1 MSRGL
6 PTISALDLWH
16 ESARTRPGYS
26 ENKISEDVITTFN
39 GSKFRDCRVPADHQR
54 STMACARCPKL
65 TDQNPVS
72 TSFIVFTRD
81 RSCRFIKNVRLK
93 RLSIF
98 ASLVFRGLRVRLRAI
113 FRVPNQP
120 PAFSPKFPLRRRG
133 RPLRMELAQI
143 RRSAQIS
150 FSESSCRLSSFE
162 ASSERRVVERIH
174 HLSSRITRNQTGKK
188 TRP

>member
-98 ASLVFRGLRVRLRAI
+98 ASLVFRGLRVRLARFSVSRTSRPRSPRNFLFAGGGATVYEKNAP
-113 FRVPNQP
+113 RV
-120 PAFSPKFPLRRRG
+120 FL
-133 RPLRMELAQI
+133 
-143 RRSAQIS
+143 
-150 FSESSCRLSSFE
+150 
-162 ASSERRVVERIH
+162 
-174 HLSSRITRNQTGKK
+174 
-188 TRP
+188 